1 MLSTDYLTA
10 FPLLM
15 NSLALSLSGEKV
27 WGKQADKS
35 WVSSAQVTRLDFRL
49 LFWFVND
56 ILFAQSTARQRTK
69 VRAARH
75 SKIPF
80 PPFNQ
85 LNVMRLHATAAVSS

>member
-1 MLSTDYLTA
+1 MYVFGGDFTTTNDT
-10 FPLLM
+10 PLWTF
-15 NSLALSLSGEKV
+15 NFREKV

-56 ILFAQSTARQRTK
+56 ILSSQSTAHQRTK

-75 SKIPF
+75 SKILFSPST
-80 PPFNQ
+80 N
-85 LNVMRLHATAAVSS
+85 